1 MNKKV
6 SKNAPPRTMKSI
18 VRRHDTIMAIL
29 LAVIC
34 LCGLLLNGLVTAR
47 YHSILES
54 SQYIGQYKTSLEKA
68 HSSLKRMVYQGHS
81 DEAAGYEQNRLLL
94 YQQGMSVQQNIVYT
108 ELWRDMT
115 DLSCMT
121 CTYLGESGRAYR
133 LAVSGHNDAAIPIFE
148 ECAHLYELI
157 LQAINDC
164 NEKIIDLNEQAQQT
178 AQHFTHLAFAAEVL
192 LSAGVMM
199 ICFLSILKLVG
210 QTVNPLETFTKY
222 VENVSVEEGE
232 LELLPADETGL
243 VEVNQ
248 LQVAYNRFIK
258 RINRQF
264 GQVKKMMALERR
276 LLEEEAKGLRVQNM
290 LKISELKVL
299 QSQINPHFLFNTL
312 NMIASNAYLEG
323 AEQTVGMIGLL
334 GSYLR
339 YNLDNANKTVSIQD
353 EIENARDYLEI
364 QKKRLG
370 DRLDYHIQMD
380 EQCAHAQLP
389 CLILQ
394 PLVENSVSH
403 GLRDRLEGGCIWVG
417 ALKNGAR
424 VQISVKDNG
433 TGISPEELE
442 RLNHLQAESVWSV
455 EERNRIGVH
464 NVIARLQLLFD
475 GDIRVQVSSVPNE
488 TTEFFLDVPMIVEE
502 AEHDLY
508 SIGGG

>member
-1 MNKKV
+1 M
-6 SKNAPPRTMKSI
+6 
-18 VRRHDTIMAIL
+18 
-29 LAVIC
+29 
-34 LCGLLLNGLVTAR
+34 
-47 YHSILES
+47 
-54 SQYIGQYKTSLEKA
+54 
-68 HSSLKRMVYQGHS
+68 
-81 DEAAGYEQNRLLL
+81 
-94 YQQGMSVQQNIVYT
+94 
-108 ELWRDMT
+108 
-115 DLSCMT
+115 
-121 CTYLGESGRAYR
+121 
-133 LAVSGHNDAAIPIFE
+133 
-148 ECAHLYELI
+148 
-157 LQAINDC
+157 
-164 NEKIIDLNEQAQQT
+164 
-178 AQHFTHLAFAAEVL
+178 
-192 LSAGVMM
+192 
-199 ICFLSILKLVG
+199 
-210 QTVNPLETFTKY
+210 
-222 VENVSVEEGE
+222 
-232 LELLPADETGL
+232 
-243 VEVNQ
+243 
-248 LQVAYNRFIK
+248 
-258 RINRQF
+258 
-264 GQVKKMMALERR
+264 
-276 LLEEEAKGLRVQNM
+276 
-290 LKISELKVL
+290 
-299 QSQINPHFLFNTL
+299 
-312 NMIASNAYLEG
+312 
-323 AEQTVGMIGLL
+323 L

>member
-1 MNKKV
+1 M
-6 SKNAPPRTMKSI
+6 
-18 VRRHDTIMAIL
+18 
-29 LAVIC
+29 
-34 LCGLLLNGLVTAR
+34 
-47 YHSILES
+47 
-54 SQYIGQYKTSLEKA
+54 
-68 HSSLKRMVYQGHS
+68 
-81 DEAAGYEQNRLLL
+81 
-94 YQQGMSVQQNIVYT
+94 
-108 ELWRDMT
+108 
-115 DLSCMT
+115 
-121 CTYLGESGRAYR
+121 
-133 LAVSGHNDAAIPIFE
+133 
-148 ECAHLYELI
+148 
-157 LQAINDC
+157 
-164 NEKIIDLNEQAQQT
+164 
-178 AQHFTHLAFAAEVL
+178 
-192 LSAGVMM
+192 
-199 ICFLSILKLVG
+199 
-210 QTVNPLETFTKY
+210 
-222 VENVSVEEGE
+222 
-232 LELLPADETGL
+232 LPADETGL

-264 GQVKKMMALERR
+264 GQVKKTMALERR

-455 EERNRIGVH
+455 EENWGTQRDCPTT
-464 NVIARLQLLFD
+464 IA
-475 GDIRVQVSSVPNE
+475 I
-488 TTEFFLDVPMIVEE
+488 
-502 AEHDLY
+502 
-508 SIGGG
+508 